1 MKLLISALEPSA
13 NTHLRPIFARI
24 GEVDRVG
31 IFNGEFGT
39 PIVESKEFGAMGFIE
54 AAGKIPL
61 ARRTLKSMVEAAKSC
76 DLALL
81 IDSPAFNI
89 PLAKALKKAYPDLK
103 ILYYVLPQ
111 VWAWKAKR
119 IAIVESVTDVQ
130 AAILP
135 FEKSWWQNCS
145 YVGHPLMEEI
155 ERFKES
161 VTNDEIYAFLPGSR
175 EGEIKRLF
183 PIFKEAAKRLGGEKL
198 LAIPSHFDSQKISE
212 LYGDLEGF
220 SIAPNAHEA
229 LLKAKFA
236 FVCSGTATLETALIG
251 TPFVLAYRAKPID
264 FAIAKRFVKLPFV
277 GLSNL
282 IFHYEK
288 RPPIHSE
295 LLQNEC
301 NADRLLQCAKEANPQ
316 EFLTRS
322 IELRH
327 LLSGRETH
335 IADLIRRLA
344 MSSKS

>member
-13 NTHLRPIFARI
+13 NLHLKPIFARL
-24 GEVDRVG
+24 GDMPRVG
-31 IFNGEFGT
+31 VFDREYGE
-39 PIVESKEFGAMGFIE
+39 PIVESKAFGAMGFIE

-61 ARRTLKSMVEAAKSC
+61 ARRTLKSMVAAAKDC

-89 PLAKALKKAYPDLK
+89 PLAKALKKALPKLK
-103 ILYYVLPQ
+103 IIYYVLPQ
-111 VWAWKAKR
+111 VWAWKAGR
-119 IAIVESVTDVQ
+119 VEVVQGVTDAR

-135 FEKSWWQNCS
+135 FEKSWWANCS

-161 VTNDEIYAFLPGSR
+161 VTDDEIYAFLPGSR

-183 PIFKEAAKRLGGEKL
+183 PIFKAAAKALNGEKL
-198 LAIPSHFDSQKISE
+198 LVVPSHFDAQKIAE
-212 LYGDLEGF
+212 LYGDLDGF
-220 SIAPNAHEA
+220 TIASSAHSA

-251 TPFVLAYRAKPID
+251 TPFVLAYRAKAID

-282 IFHYEK
+282 IFHFAS
-288 RPPIHSE
+288 RPHMHPE

-301 NADRLLQCAKEANPQ
+301 TAEALLESAKEANAQ

-327 LLSGRETH
+327 MLSGRETH

-344 MSSKS
+344 AAA

>member
-1 MKLLISALEPSA
+1 VKLLISALEPSA
-13 NTHLRPIFARI
+13 NLHLKPIFARL
-24 GEVDRVG
+24 GDAPRVG
-31 IFNGEFGT
+31 VFNREFGE

-61 ARRTLKSMVEAAKSC
+61 ARRTLKSMVQAAKSC

-89 PLAKALKKAYPDLK
+89 PLAKALKKELPKLK

-119 IAIVESVTDVQ
+119 IEVVQNVTDAR

-135 FEKSWWQNCS
+135 FEKSWWKNCS

-183 PIFKEAAKRLGGEKL
+183 PVFKAAAKKL
-198 LAIPSHFDSQKISE
+198 EGKKILVIPSHFDDQKIAE
-212 LYGDLEGF
+212 IYGDLGGF
-220 SIAPNAHEA
+220 TITKEANAA

-251 TPFVLAYRAKPID
+251 TPFALAYRAKAFD

-277 GLSNL
+277 GLANL
-282 IFHYEK
+282 IFHYEN
-288 RPPIHSE
+288 RPPMHAE

-301 NADRLLQCAKEANPQ
+301 DADRLLQCAKEVRAQ

-335 IADLIRRLA
+335 IADLIRRLSA
-344 MSSKS
+344 

>member
-13 NTHLRPIFARI
+13 NLHLKPIFARL
-24 GEVDRVG
+24 GDVDRVG
-31 IFNGEFGT
+31 IFNAEFGA
-39 PIVESKEFGAMGFIE
+39 PLFESKAFGAMGFIE

-61 ARRTLKSMVEAAKSC
+61 ARRALKALVKASADC

-89 PLAKALKKAYPDLK
+89 PLAKALKKERPNLK

-119 IAIVESVTDVQ
+119 VPLVESVTDAQ

-135 FEKSWWQNCS
+135 FEKSRWKNCS

-183 PIFKEAAKRLGGEKL
+183 PVFKETAKRLAGEKFL
-198 LAIPSHFDSQKISE
+198 VIPPHFDSQKISE
-212 LYGDLEGF
+212 LYGDLSDF
-220 SIAPNAHEA
+220 SIARDANEP

-264 FAIAKRFVKLPFV
+264 FAIAKRFVKLPYV

-282 IFHYEK
+282 IFYFES
-288 RPPIHSE
+288 RPPMHEE

-301 NADRLLQCAKEANPQ
+301 SVDRLLQCAAKANAQ
-316 EFLTRS
+316 EFLARS

-335 IADLIRRLA
+335 IADMIRRLA
-344 MSSKS
+344 S

>member
-13 NTHLRPIFARI
+13 NLHLKPIFARLGDTPRAGVFNREY
-24 GEVDRVG
+24 GE
-31 IFNGEFGT
+31 
-39 PIVESKEFGAMGFIE
+39 PIVESKAFGAMGFIE

-61 ARRTLKSMVEAAKSC
+61 ARRTLKSMVAAAKDC

-89 PLAKALKKAYPDLK
+89 PLAKALKKELPKLK
-103 ILYYVLPQ
+103 IIYYVLPQ

-119 IAIVESVTDVQ
+119 VEVVQSVTDAR

-135 FEKSWWQNCS
+135 FEKSWWENCS

-183 PIFKEAAKRLGGEKL
+183 PIFKAAAKRLEGEKL
-198 LAIPSHFDSQKISE
+198 LVVPPHFDAQKIAE
-212 LYGDLEGF
+212 LYGDLDGF
-220 SIAPNAHEA
+220 TIAPEAHTA

-251 TPFVLAYRAKPID
+251 TPFALAYRAKAID

-282 IFHYEK
+282 IFHFAS
-288 RPPIHSE
+288 RPPMHPE

-301 NADRLLQCAKEANPQ
+301 TVDALLACAKEANAQ

-327 LLSGRETH
+327 MLSGRETH

-344 MSSKS
+344 SGA

>member
-1 MKLLISALEPSA
+1 EPSA
-13 NTHLRPIFARI
+13 NLHLKPIFARL
-24 GEVDRVG
+24 GDAPRVG
-31 IFNGEFGT
+31 VFNGEFGE
-39 PIVESKEFGAMGFIE
+39 PIVESKAFGAMGFIE

-61 ARRTLKSMVEAAKSC
+61 ARRTLKSMLEAAKDC

-89 PLAKALKKAYPDLK
+89 PLAKALKKELPKLK

-119 IAIVESVTDVQ
+119 IEVVQSVTDVQ

-135 FEKSWWQNCS
+135 FEKSWWKSCS

-161 VTNDEIYAFLPGSR
+161 VTQDEIYAFLPGSR

-183 PIFKEAAKRLGGEKL
+183 PVFKETAKRLNGEKL
-198 LAIPSHFDSQKISE
+198 LVIPPHFDAQKIAE
-212 LYGDLEGF
+212 IYGDLGDF
-220 SIAPNAHEA
+220 TIAREAHAA

-251 TPFVLAYRAKPID
+251 TPFVLAYRAKAID

-282 IFHYEK
+282 IFYYEN
-288 RPPIHSE
+288 RPPMHAE

-301 NADRLLQCAKEANPQ
+301 VADRLLECAKTARAD
-316 EFLTRS
+316 EFLSRS

-344 MSSKS
+344 VGA